1 MKLLILDNYDSFTYN
16 LVQYFQTIGG
26 VEVMIVRNDQI
37 KLDAVDKYDAIV
49 LSPGPG
55 LPKNA
60 GIMPDLLK
68 KYASEKPILGICLG
82 EQAIA
87 ECFGGELFNLER
99 VFHGIETK
107 VNVIDP
113 DEPIF
118 NTLGDSFVA
127 GRYHSWAVS
136 KNNLPNEL
144 MITAEDD
151 NGVIMAIRHKKYEV
165 SGLQFHPESIMTT
178 GGMQMIQNWVLDIKE
193 KIKTPA

>member
-1 MKLLILDNYDSFTYN
+1 
-16 LVQYFQTIGG
+16 
-26 VEVMIVRNDQI
+26 MIVRNDQI

-55 LPKNA
+55 LPKDA